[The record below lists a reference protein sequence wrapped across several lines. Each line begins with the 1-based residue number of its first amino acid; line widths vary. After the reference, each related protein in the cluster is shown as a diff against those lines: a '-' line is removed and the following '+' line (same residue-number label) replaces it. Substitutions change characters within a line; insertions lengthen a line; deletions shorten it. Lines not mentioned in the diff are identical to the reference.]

1 MHKVTFPHH
10 LHILTFYSLS
20 SPCSLTFAAPTP
32 HCQILWRVCNL
43 YLVGLSDA
51 FEMIE
56 SFLFRG
62 SLIIWCLWQCTFLFL
77 LLRLW
82 PLFLLCPLY
91 LAAAYCRGCFSINF
105 TLQSNRTAC
114 EGCLHLAVPP
124 SHPSFN
130 AVWGECLSSSQPHS
144 CTHLDL
150 TTPAQSLEIISHP
163 SSSTPPVYI
172 AINCLCV

>member
-1 MHKVTFPHH
+1 MKVTQSSPTLCDPMDYIVCGILQARILECVAFPFSRGSSQPRDRTQVSHINKTPKLPLLCIQFSPAGSPPHLSLSLFSPRAIHKVTFPHH

-77 LLRLW
+77 LLRL
-82 PLFLLCPLY
+82 
-91 LAAAYCRGCFSINF
+91 
-105 TLQSNRTAC
+105 
-114 EGCLHLAVPP
+114 
-124 SHPSFN
+124 
-130 AVWGECLSSSQPHS
+130 
-144 CTHLDL
+144 
-150 TTPAQSLEIISHP
+150 
-163 SSSTPPVYI
+163 
-172 AINCLCV
+172 